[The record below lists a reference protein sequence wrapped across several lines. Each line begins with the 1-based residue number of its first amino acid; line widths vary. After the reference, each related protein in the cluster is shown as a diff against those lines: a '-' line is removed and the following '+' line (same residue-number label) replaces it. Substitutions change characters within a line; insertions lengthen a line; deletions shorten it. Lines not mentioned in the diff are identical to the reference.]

1 MKKFSQIFSAFLL
14 LFNGLSA
21 LFGGWQL
28 MVQPDGSSM
37 QMSLDWLQYSPFSNY
52 LIPGILLFVVNG
64 LMSIFVFILL
74 IIKYKSY
81 PLLVMLQG
89 VLLFGWIAVQVLML
103 RDIIW
108 IQILYGSIGLVLLLL
123 GWLLRKKK

>member
-1 MKKFSQIFSAFLL
+1 MKKFFLIVSAVLL

-52 LIPGILLFVVNG
+52 FIPGILLFVVNG
-64 LMSIFVFILL
+64 LMSIFVFTLL
-74 IIKYKSY
+74 IIKYKYY

-89 VLLFGWIAVQVLML
+89 ALLFGWIVVQVLMV
-103 RDIIW
+103 RDLVW
-108 IQILYGSIGLVLLLL
+108 IQVLFGIIGLILLLL
-123 GWLLRKKK
+123 GWSLKSKK

>member
-1 MKKFSQIFSAFLL
+1 MKKLLLIASAVLL

-28 MVQPDGSSM
+28 MMQPDGSSM
-37 QMSLDWLQYSPFSNY
+37 EMSLDWLQYSPFSNY

-64 LMSIFVFILL
+64 LMSILVFILL

-89 VLLFGWIAVQVLML
+89 VLLFGWIAVQVLLL

>member
-1 MKKFSQIFSAFLL
+1 MKKLL
-14 LFNGLSA
+14 LIASAVLLFFNGISA

-28 MVQPDGSSM
+28 MLQPDGSSM
-37 QMSLDWLQYSPFSNY
+37 EMSLDWLQYSPFSNY

-74 IIKYKSY
+74 IIKHKSY

-89 VLLFGWIAVQVLML
+89 ILLFGWIVVQVLMV
-103 RDIIW
+103 RDLIW
-108 IQILYGSIGLVLLLL
+108 IQGLFGTIGLLLIGFGLA
-123 GWLLRKKK
+123 LRKA

>member
-1 MKKFSQIFSAFLL
+1 MKRLFLIFSAVLL

-28 MVQPDGSSM
+28 MLQPDGSSM

-64 LMSIFVFILL
+64 LMSILVFILL

-89 VLLFGWIAVQVLML
+89 VLLFGWIAVQVLLL

>member
-1 MKKFSQIFSAFLL
+1 MKVFLL
-14 LFNGLSA
+14 ISSAVLLFFNGLSA

-37 QMSLDWLQYSPFSNY
+37 QMSLDWLQYSPFTNY

-64 LMSIFVFILL
+64 LMSIFVFTLL
-74 IIKYKSY
+74 IIKYKYY

-89 VLLFGWIAVQVLML
+89 VLLFGWIVVQVLMV
-103 RDIIW
+103 RDLVW
-108 IQILYGSIGLVLLLL
+108 IQVLFGIIGLILLLL
-123 GWLLRKKK
+123 GWLLKSKK

>member
-1 MKKFSQIFSAFLL
+1 MKKFFQIFSAVLL

-64 LMSIFVFILL
+64 LMSIFVFTLL
-74 IIKYKSY
+74 IIKYKYY

-89 VLLFGWIAVQVLML
+89 VLLFGWIVVQVLMV
-103 RDIIW
+103 RDLVW
-108 IQILYGSIGLVLLLL
+108 IQVLFGIIGLILLLL
-123 GWLLRKKK
+123 GWSLKSKK